1 MSANLESF
9 QLSFVNP
16 FFAQS
21 STKKDAK
28 ANAQE
33 IASLTLDATR
43 LGIDIWDR
51 EDKLESELN
60 IRCKTQLQVSYV
72 DFLLLAKHHLILPC
86 KIQCHAHVM
95 LTRFGSQVEVQMH
108 SKQLIARYGHF
119 ANECVKLLKY
129 LWMTAGEVG
138 GPTSTTKNANS
149 KQIAGNG
156 SSSTQISSIQIRNG
170 SQSSMR
176 VGQADTEE
184 SILIKPGDTL
194 QYPWRSQK
202 ARLML
207 RLSLESVLQDS
218 KWKWSEPFTVRDG
231 TFTSKIDYGAY
242 VNTIVVCIQKTGVLK
257 YVVNLNGLISTAS
270 LLKESLEVRFIL
282 KKHVSFIAHM
292 AGNSGG
298 KDDVRSILPNNAI
311 CHSHL
316 LEVDYVHAVRIR
328 LSGIGTPWSG
338 DIPLNSESARKS
350 SVLVRIPHKDKG
362 KCITVWYVVC
372 TYYYAGF
379 KKKSIMFSNLFD

>member
-21 STKKDAK
+21 PTKKDAK

-33 IASLTLDATR
+33 IAAFILDSTR
-43 LGIDIWDR
+43 IGVDVWDR

-119 ANECVKLLKY
+119 ANECVKLLKF
-129 LWMTAGEVG
+129 LWMTAAEG
-138 GPTSTTKNANS
+138 TTTTAKKNANS
-149 KQIAGNG
+149 KLTGG
-156 SSSTQISSIQIRNG
+156 SSTQISSIQIRNG

-231 TFTSKIDYGAY
+231 TFTPKIDYGAY
-242 VNTIVVCIQKTGVLK
+242 VNTIVVCVQKTGVLK
-257 YVVNLNGLISTAS
+257 YFVNLNGLISTAS

-292 AGNSGG
+292 GNQVIS
-298 KDDVRSILPNNAI
+298 
-311 CHSHL
+311 
-316 LEVDYVHAVRIR
+316 
-328 LSGIGTPWSG
+328 
-338 DIPLNSESARKS
+338 
-350 SVLVRIPHKDKG
+350 
-362 KCITVWYVVC
+362 
-372 TYYYAGF
+372 
-379 KKKSIMFSNLFD
+379 

>member
-21 STKKDAK
+21 PTTKKDAK

-33 IASLTLDATR
+33 IAAFILDSTR
-43 LGIDIWDR
+43 IGVDVWDR

-86 KIQCHAHVM
+86 KIQCHSHVM

-119 ANECVKLLKY
+119 ANEGVKLLKHI
-129 LWMTAGEVG
+129 WMTATAAAVG
-138 GPTSTTKNANS
+138 PIKTTKNEIS
-149 KQIAGNG
+149 KQIISAG
-156 SSSTQISSIQIRNG
+156 SCSTQISSIQIRNG
-170 SQSSMR
+170 SQSPMR

-242 VNTIVVCIQKTGVLK
+242 VNTIVVCVQKTGVLK
-257 YVVNLNGLISTAS
+257 YFVNLNGLISTAS

-292 AGNSGG
+292 GNQVIS
-298 KDDVRSILPNNAI
+298 
-311 CHSHL
+311 
-316 LEVDYVHAVRIR
+316 
-328 LSGIGTPWSG
+328 
-338 DIPLNSESARKS
+338 
-350 SVLVRIPHKDKG
+350 
-362 KCITVWYVVC
+362 
-372 TYYYAGF
+372 
-379 KKKSIMFSNLFD
+379 

>member
-21 STKKDAK
+21 PTSKKDAK

-43 LGIDIWDR
+43 LGIDVWDR

-95 LTRFGSQVEVQMH
+95 LTRFGPQVEVQMH

-129 LWMTAGEVG
+129 LWMAAAA
-138 GPTSTTKNANS
+138 GPTTTTKKNANS
-149 KQIAGNG
+149 KLTGV
-156 SSSTQISSIQIRNG
+156 SSTQISSIQIRNG

-242 VNTIVVCIQKTGVLK
+242 VNTIVVCIQNTGVLK

-282 KKHVSFIAHM
+282 KKHVSFIGHM
-292 AGNSGG
+292 GNSGG

-338 DIPLNSESARKS
+338 DIPLNSESTRKS
-350 SVLVRIPHKDKG
+350 SILVRIPHKDKG
-362 KCITVWYVVC
+362 KCITVWYVLLCV
-372 TYYYAGF
+372 F
-379 KKKSIMFSNLFD
+379 